1 VHSFSESG
9 TWCAFGSFS
18 AGPPYEPES
27 LWGTQRALV
36 SSGFAVLIVQLLSC
50 VQAAPWGL
58 AAPWAGH
65 VIRAHVN
72 EIVTH
77 PY

>member
-1 VHSFSESG
+1 MRPFSV
-9 TWCAFGSFS
+9 
-18 AGPPYEPES
+18 GPPYGPES
-27 LWGTQRALV
+27 PWGAQRALDLGGV
-36 SSGFAVLIVQLLSC
+36 AVLIAQLLSC

-58 AAPWAGH
+58 VAPWAGH

-77 PY
+77 PYSFGT

>member
-1 VHSFSESG
+1 VLQKLALVL
-9 TWCAFGSFS
+9 CAQLTS
-18 AGPPYEPES
+18 GPPPES
-27 LWGTQRALV
+27 PLGAQRALDL
-36 SSGFAVLIVQLLSC
+36 GGAAVLIAQLLSC
-50 VQAAPWGL
+50 VEAAPWGL
-58 AAPWAGH
+58 VAPWAGH